1 MSTIL
6 DLTKH
11 PEVNV
16 LSIVQNSMRQIIH
29 ANIAYEQVGK
39 NCYKIVKNR
48 YGKVGICMTKRDL
61 LKLIAIDLSM
71 KNDWFD

>member
-6 DLTKH
+6 DITKH
-11 PEVNV
+11 PNVNV
-16 LSIVQNSMRQIIH
+16 LSIVQNNEKMIH
-29 ANIAYEQVGK
+29 SANIVYEQVCKDG
-39 NCYKIVKNR
+39 YRIIKNR
-48 YGKVGICMTKRDL
+48 YGPNGIFLTKKKL